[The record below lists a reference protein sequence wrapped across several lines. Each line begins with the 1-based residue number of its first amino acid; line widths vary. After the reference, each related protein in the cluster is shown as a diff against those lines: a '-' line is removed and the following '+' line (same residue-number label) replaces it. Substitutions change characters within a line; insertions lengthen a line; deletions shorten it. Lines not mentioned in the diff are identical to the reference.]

1 MSSPFW
7 WVLLLCPFSIL
18 VKSLE
23 VFCIYILMQTHGAAR
38 TAAMD
43 VVGDIGG
50 FLTAVKIFLP
60 PVTMVLQAVALLH
73 RMVTNVEDIRANQGS
88 VDQRTTGVELN
99 IRSKMGTERED
110 GSEPNP
116 PKATKCASN
125 GNQSSSSTQP
135 EESTSASS
143 RWQTALIW

>member
-1 MSSPFW
+1 MPWFDKHFISFFSPFW

-23 VFCIYILMQTHGAAR
+23 VLSSACSKLFLKIKIPHIKINQGVLYLHPVFCIFDKVFCIYILMQTHGAAR

-60 PVTMVLQAVALLH
+60 PVTMVLQV
-73 RMVTNVEDIRANQGS
+73 
-88 VDQRTTGVELN
+88 
-99 IRSKMGTERED
+99 
-110 GSEPNP
+110 
-116 PKATKCASN
+116 
-125 GNQSSSSTQP
+125 
-135 EESTSASS
+135 
-143 RWQTALIW
+143 